1 MKNNRLPYIK
11 LMVVGLFFLS
21 GCSVQKLHTD
31 TPVST
36 AIELQNFIKAGN
48 YEAFNDL
55 FTEERQNVISKDQ
68 FVEMEDIIT
77 DSAAYSHYELI
88 KFTNGEMLLVLMT
101 QEKENGKYKVEDVF
115 PVSEDMK
122 KIFEKP

>member
-1 MKNNRLPYIK
+1 M
-11 LMVVGLFFLS
+11 LMVFGLFFL
-21 GCSVQKLHTD
+21 GACSVQKLHTD

-48 YEAFNDL
+48 YEGFNDL

-68 FVEMEDIIT
+68 FVAMADVVT

-101 QEKENGKYKVEDVF
+101 QEKENGIYKVEDVF

>member
-1 MKNNRLPYIK
+1 M
-11 LMVVGLFFLS
+11 LMAFVLFFLS
-21 GCSVQKLHTD
+21 ACSDQKLHTD

-48 YEAFNDL
+48 YEGFNDL

-68 FVEMEDIIT
+68 FVEMANRVTEGA
-77 DSAAYSHYELI
+77 SYSHYELI

-101 QEKENGKYKVEDVF
+101 QEKVNGKYKVEDVI
-115 PVSEDMK
+115 PVSEEMK